1 LYLLATQGALD
12 NDEKLYIGTAPLPE
26 DKKKAE
32 DLIKHHAEIDN
43 YFNSVSKRP
52 YSGLILY
59 GEFFPNIQT
68 MMVRFQ
74 APNFEIDVN
83 AFYKNK
89 YKVTCMIPR
98 NFLLNFLNLFLFV

>member
-1 LYLLATQGALD
+1 MD

-26 DKKKAE
+26 DKKKAD
-32 DLIKHHAEIDN
+32 DLIKQHADIDHHFASIA
-43 YFNSVSKRP
+43 KRP
-52 YSGLILY
+52 FSGLILY
-59 GEFFPNIQT
+59 GDFFPNIQS

-74 APNFEIDVN
+74 GPNFEIDVN

-98 NFLLNFLNLFLFV
+98 KYFFISQIFLKFIF